1 MSIMGFPIDSTIILI
16 GVVLLVFGLIRKI
29 KRLIIFGII
38 VAVIATIIRMGPEI
52 ISAATW
58 IG

>member
-16 GVVLLVFGLIRKI
+16 GVVILVLGLIRKI

-52 ISAATW
+52 MNAATW

>member
-1 MSIMGFPIDSTIILI
+1 MSIMGFPIDSTIIQI

>member
-16 GVVLLVFGLIRKI
+16 GVVLLVLGLIRKI

-52 ISAATW
+52 INAATW

>member
-16 GVVLLVFGLIRKI
+16 GVVLLVLGLIRKI
-29 KRLIIFGII
+29 ERLIIFGII

-52 ISAATW
+52 INAATW

>member
-52 ISAATW
+52 INAATW

>member
-16 GVVLLVFGLIRKI
+16 GVVLLVLGLIRKI

-38 VAVIATIIRMGPEI
+38 VAVIATNIRMGPEI
-52 ISAATW
+52 INAATW